1 MQVVSIK
8 TSNYDKQWNCMTIYI
23 EVREQE
29 KTHGMNVPQSIN
41 QLQKIIY
48 TLIEL
53 TWKLPVSI
61 QYINVF
67 EIKKLSHF

>member
-1 MQVVSIK
+1 M
-8 TSNYDKQWNCMTIYI
+8 
-23 EVREQE
+23 REQE
-29 KTHGMNVPQSIN
+29 KTHGMNVPQSVN

-67 EIKKLSHF
+67 EIKKLSRF

>member
-1 MQVVSIK
+1 M
-8 TSNYDKQWNCMTIYI
+8 
-23 EVREQE
+23 REQE

-53 TWKLPVSI
+53 TWKRPVSM

-67 EIKKLSHF
+67 EIKKLSSF